1 MFMSKILI
9 LIFLAQICLC
19 RLVMVQETF
28 RHGARYPIYPMKN
41 DMTDYAILEDKIG
54 IDS

>member
-1 MFMSKILI
+1 MSKILI
-9 LIFLAQICLC
+9 LIFLGQIALC

-41 DMTDYAILEDKIG
+41 DMTDYAITEDKIG
-54 IDS
+54 MESS